1 MGAAHHV
8 HGHAD
13 RLRRGVKD
21 RAGGSRGARH
31 RVVERRVGDRPH
43 HFRQCAA
50 GDQGRQDHHRADP
63 EGSRQPRHGRDQS
76 DRHRLHGLRGFPR
89 GPPRLHGK
97 AQATVSRTV
106 MVIMHKPV
114 DASGNAPLPTQAAPL
129 PLSRFKV
136 IDLTLARAG
145 PSCVRTLADW
155 RVDVIPVQPPPGDD
169 EIGELVGR
177 RDGSDFQNLH
187 RNKRAIT
194 LNLKT
199 DEGREILMRLAEQ
212 ADVVVE
218 NMRPG
223 VTKRLGV
230 DFESVKKRNPRIVY
244 GSISGFGQYGPYT
257 SRPSIDQIAQGMSGI
272 MSVTGLPG
280 QGPVRVGVA
289 VTDIMAGAFLAQ
301 GVLIALLDR
310 EVSGEGRWVQTS
322 LIEAGLTLLDFQATR
337 WTMDK
342 KVPPQ
347 EGNYH
352 PTNVPMGLYPTA
364 DGFLTLAATSNKNF
378 QTLCKL
384 IDRENAAADPRF
396 ASAALRGRNKEALNE
411 LIAGALR
418 GKTSREW
425 FEILVEAGLLCR

>member
-1 MGAAHHV
+1 
-8 HGHAD
+8 
-13 RLRRGVKD
+13 
-21 RAGGSRGARH
+21 
-31 RVVERRVGDRPH
+31 
-43 HFRQCAA
+43 
-50 GDQGRQDHHRADP
+50 
-63 EGSRQPRHGRDQS
+63 
-76 DRHRLHGLRGFPR
+76 
-89 GPPRLHGK
+89 
-97 AQATVSRTV
+97 
-106 MVIMHKPV
+106 MHKPA

-155 RVDVIPVQPPPGDD
+155 GADVIRVEPPPGAGETD
-169 EIGELVGR
+169 ELLGK

-223 VTKRLGV
+223 VTRRLGV

-257 SRPSIDQIAQGMSGI
+257 ERPSIDQIAQGMSGI
-272 MSVTGLPG
+272 MSVTGIPG
-280 QGPVRVGVA
+280 QGPLRVGVA

-301 GVLIALLDR
+301 GILIALLDR

-347 EGNYH
+347 EGNFH
-352 PTNVPMGLYPTA
+352 PTNTPMGLYPTA
-364 DGFLTLAATSNKNF
+364 DGFLNLAATSNKNF
-378 QTLCKL
+378 QKFCKL
-384 IDRENAAADPRF
+384 IDRDKMATDPRF
-396 ASAALRGRNKEALNE
+396 ASTALRGRNREALNE
-411 LIAGALR
+411 LIAAALR
-418 GKTSREW
+418 ARSTREW
-425 FEILVEAGLLCR
+425 FELLVEAGLPCGPVYNIRDAFADPQVQQLRIKRSVAHPRLGEIDLVAQPCEITGFDREIRTATPDLGEHNDEILRSLGYGLDEIEKLKAARVI

>member
-1 MGAAHHV
+1 
-8 HGHAD
+8 
-13 RLRRGVKD
+13 
-21 RAGGSRGARH
+21 
-31 RVVERRVGDRPH
+31 
-43 HFRQCAA
+43 
-50 GDQGRQDHHRADP
+50 
-63 EGSRQPRHGRDQS
+63 
-76 DRHRLHGLRGFPR
+76 
-89 GPPRLHGK
+89 
-97 AQATVSRTV
+97 
-106 MVIMHKPV
+106 MHKPV
-114 DASGNAPLPTQAAPL
+114 EASVRVTPESQASRL

-155 RVDVIPVQPPPGDD
+155 GADVIRVEPPPEDG
-169 EIGELVGR
+169 EAGELVGR

-194 LNLKT
+194 LNLKNEEAR
-199 DEGREILMRLAEQ
+199 DILLRLVEQ

-230 DFESVKKRNPRIVY
+230 DYESVSKRNPRIVY

-272 MSVTGLPG
+272 MSVTGIPG

-301 GVLIALLDR
+301 GILIALLDR
-310 EVSGEGRWVQTS
+310 EVSGQGRWVQTS

-342 KVPPQ
+342 KIPPQ
-347 EGNYH
+347 EGNNH
-352 PTNVPMGLYPTA
+352 PTNTPMGCFPTA
-364 DGFLTLAATSNKNF
+364 DGHLNVAATSNKNF
-378 QTLCKL
+378 QIFCKL
-384 IDRENAAADPRF
+384 IDRQDMAADPRF
-396 ASAALRGRNKEALNE
+396 GSTALRRQNKQAMNEIIAAALQARTTG
-411 LIAGALR
+411 
-418 GKTSREW
+418 EW
-425 FEILVEAGLLCR
+425 FELLVAAGLPCGPVYNIKQAFADPQVEALRIRRPVTHPRLGELDLVAQPCEITGFDREIRTATPDLGEHTNEILGLLGYSAEEIEKLKAARAI

>member
-1 MGAAHHV
+1 MHPPSPAPQSQA
-8 HGHAD
+8 
-13 RLRRGVKD
+13 
-21 RAGGSRGARH
+21 SR
-31 RVVERRVGDRPH
+31 
-43 HFRQCAA
+43 
-50 GDQGRQDHHRADP
+50 
-63 EGSRQPRHGRDQS
+63 
-76 DRHRLHGLRGFPR
+76 
-89 GPPRLHGK
+89 
-97 AQATVSRTV
+97 
-106 MVIMHKPV
+106 
-114 DASGNAPLPTQAAPL
+114 L

-155 RVDVIPVQPPPGDD
+155 GADVIRVEPPPVEGEAD
-169 EIGELVGR
+169 ELSGR

-199 DEGREILMRLAEQ
+199 DEGREILMKLAEK
-212 ADVVVE
+212 ADVIIE

-223 VTKRLGV
+223 VTRRLGV
-230 DFESVKKRNPRIVY
+230 DYESVKKRNPKIVY

-257 SRPSIDQIAQGMSGI
+257 SRPSIDQIAQGMTGI
-272 MSVTGLPG
+272 MSVTGIPG

-322 LIEAGLTLLDFQATR
+322 LIEAGITLLDFQATR
-337 WTMDK
+337 WLIDK

-352 PTNVPMGLYPTA
+352 PTNTPMGLYPTA
-364 DGFLTLAATSNKNF
+364 DSFLNLSATGNKNF
-378 QTLCKL
+378 QKFCRADRPGKDGDRPALCHHPVAEPKQGSAQRDDRRRATRQDQPRMVRNPGRSGPAL
-384 IDRENAAADPRF
+384 RPGLQHQGRLRRPAGAGTAHRPIDR
-396 ASAALRGRNKEALNE
+396 ASQARRAKPGGAALRDDRF
-411 LIAGALR
+411 R
-418 GKTSREW
+418 SRDPNRH
-425 FEILVEAGLLCR
+425 A

>member
-1 MGAAHHV
+1 
-8 HGHAD
+8 
-13 RLRRGVKD
+13 
-21 RAGGSRGARH
+21 
-31 RVVERRVGDRPH
+31 
-43 HFRQCAA
+43 
-50 GDQGRQDHHRADP
+50 
-63 EGSRQPRHGRDQS
+63 
-76 DRHRLHGLRGFPR
+76 
-89 GPPRLHGK
+89 
-97 AQATVSRTV
+97 
-106 MVIMHKPV
+106 MHKPV
-114 DASGNAPLPTQAAPL
+114 ETASLAAASTETPRL

-155 RVDVIPVQPPPGDD
+155 GADVIRVEPPPSDAD
-169 EIGELVGR
+169 ANELVGR

-199 DEGREILMRLAEQ
+199 DEGREILMKLVEQ
-212 ADVVVE
+212 ADVIVE

-230 DFESVKKRNPRIVY
+230 DFEAVRQRNPRIVY
-244 GSISGFGQYGPYT
+244 GSISGFGQYGPYH

-272 MSVTGLPG
+272 MSVTGIPG

-301 GVLIALLDR
+301 GILIALLDR

-322 LIEAGLTLLDFQATR
+322 LIEAGITLLDFQATR

-347 EGNYH
+347 EGNFH
-352 PTNVPMGLYPTA
+352 PTNTPMGLYPTA
-364 DGFLTLAATSNKNF
+364 DGFLNLAATSNKNF
-378 QTLCKL
+378 KTFCKL
-384 IDRENAAADPRF
+384 IDREKMATDPRF
-396 ASAALRGRNKEALNE
+396 ATTPLRGRNREALNE
-411 LIAGALR
+411 LIASALR
-418 GKTSREW
+418 AKTSQEW
-425 FEILVEAGLLCR
+425 FEMLVEAGLPCGPVYSIRETFADPQVETLRIKRSVKHPRLGDIDLIAQPCEMTGFDRAIRKATPDLGEHNDEVLRSLGYDAAAIAEMKAKQVI

>member
-1 MGAAHHV
+1 
-8 HGHAD
+8 
-13 RLRRGVKD
+13 
-21 RAGGSRGARH
+21 
-31 RVVERRVGDRPH
+31 
-43 HFRQCAA
+43 
-50 GDQGRQDHHRADP
+50 
-63 EGSRQPRHGRDQS
+63 
-76 DRHRLHGLRGFPR
+76 
-89 GPPRLHGK
+89 
-97 AQATVSRTV
+97 
-106 MVIMHKPV
+106 MHKPIE
-114 DASGNAPLPTQAAPL
+114 ASADTTPPSQAARL

-155 RVDVIPVQPPPGDD
+155 GADVIRVEPPPSD
-169 EIGELVGR
+169 GETEEQFGK

-199 DEGREILMRLAEQ
+199 DQGREILMRLAEK
-212 ADVVVE
+212 ADVVIE

-223 VTKRLGV
+223 VTRRLGV
-230 DFESVKKRNPRIVY
+230 DYESVKKRNPKIVY

-257 SRPSIDQIAQGMSGI
+257 ERPSIDQIAQGMTGI
-272 MSVTGLPG
+272 MSVTGIPG

-322 LIEAGLTLLDFQATR
+322 LIEAGITLLDFQATR
-337 WTMDK
+337 WLMDK

-352 PTNVPMGLYPTA
+352 PTNTPMGLYPTA
-364 DGFLTLAATSNKNF
+364 DSFLNLAATSNKNF
-378 QTLCKL
+378 QKLCKL
-384 IDRENAAADPRF
+384 IGREKAATDPRF
-396 ASAALRGRNKEALNE
+396 ATSALRGRNKEALNE

-418 GKTSREW
+418 AKTSREW
-425 FEILVEAGLLCR
+425 FEILVAAGLPCGPVYSIKDVFADPQVRELRIARPVEHPRLGNIDLVAQPCEMTGFDRAIRKATPDLGEHNHEILESLGYGPDEIEKLKAAGVT

>member
-1 MGAAHHV
+1 
-8 HGHAD
+8 
-13 RLRRGVKD
+13 
-21 RAGGSRGARH
+21 
-31 RVVERRVGDRPH
+31 
-43 HFRQCAA
+43 
-50 GDQGRQDHHRADP
+50 
-63 EGSRQPRHGRDQS
+63 
-76 DRHRLHGLRGFPR
+76 
-89 GPPRLHGK
+89 
-97 AQATVSRTV
+97 
-106 MVIMHKPV
+106 MHKPV
-114 DASGNAPLPTQAAPL
+114 ETARSGQAPTDTPRL

-155 RVDVIPVQPPPGDD
+155 GADVIRVEPPP
-169 EIGELVGR
+169 EAEEAGEFVGR

-199 DEGREILMRLAEQ
+199 DEGREILMRLAEK

-223 VTKRLGV
+223 VAKRLGV
-230 DFESVKKRNPRIVY
+230 DFESVKQRNPRIVY
-244 GSISGFGQYGPYT
+244 GSISGFGQYGPY
-257 SRPSIDQIAQGMSGI
+257 SARPSIDQIAQGMSGI

-301 GVLIALLDR
+301 GILIALLDR

-322 LIEAGLTLLDFQATR
+322 LIESGITLLDFQATR

-347 EGNYH
+347 EGNHH
-352 PTNVPMGLYPTA
+352 PTNTPMGLYPTA
-364 DGFLTLAATSNKNF
+364 DGFLNVAATSNKNF
-378 QTLCKL
+378 QKLCKL
-384 IDRENAAADPRF
+384 IDRENMATDPRF
-396 ASAALRGRNKEALNE
+396 ASTALRKQNKEAMNE
-411 LIAGALR
+411 QIAGALR
-418 GKTSREW
+418 ARTTREW
-425 FEILVEAGLLCR
+425 FELIVEAGLPCGPVYNIRDAFADPQVETLRIKRSVSRGRSR

>member
-1 MGAAHHV
+1 
-8 HGHAD
+8 
-13 RLRRGVKD
+13 
-21 RAGGSRGARH
+21 
-31 RVVERRVGDRPH
+31 
-43 HFRQCAA
+43 
-50 GDQGRQDHHRADP
+50 
-63 EGSRQPRHGRDQS
+63 
-76 DRHRLHGLRGFPR
+76 
-89 GPPRLHGK
+89 
-97 AQATVSRTV
+97 
-106 MVIMHKPV
+106 MHKPV
-114 DASGNAPLPTQAAPL
+114 ETTGHTTPSAQAARL

-155 RVDVIPVQPPPGDD
+155 GADVIRVEPPPIDG
-169 EIGELVGR
+169 ETEELVGR

-199 DEGREILMRLAEQ
+199 DAGREILMQLAEK
-212 ADVVVE
+212 ADVVIE

-223 VTKRLGV
+223 VTRRLGV
-230 DFESVKKRNPRIVY
+230 DYESVKKRNPRIVY

-272 MSVTGLPG
+272 MSVTGIPG

-322 LIEAGLTLLDFQATR
+322 LIESGLTLLDFQATR
-337 WTMDK
+337 WLMDK

-347 EGNYH
+347 EGNNH
-352 PTNVPMGLYPTA
+352 PTNTPMGCFPTA
-364 DGFLTLAATSNKNF
+364 DSFLNIAATSTKNF
-378 QTLCKL
+378 KKFCEL
-384 IDRENAAADPRF
+384 IGREKMATDPRF
-396 ASAALRGRNKEALNE
+396 ATSALRGRNKEALNE
-411 LIAGALR
+411 LIAAALR
-418 GKTSREW
+418 AKTSREW
-425 FEILVEAGLLCR
+425 FEIIVAAGLPCGPVYSIKDAFADPQVKELRLARPVTHPRLGEIELVAQPYEMTGFDRAIRTATPDLGEHNDEILASLGYGPEEIEKLRAAGAI

>member
-1 MGAAHHV
+1 
-8 HGHAD
+8 
-13 RLRRGVKD
+13 
-21 RAGGSRGARH
+21 
-31 RVVERRVGDRPH
+31 
-43 HFRQCAA
+43 
-50 GDQGRQDHHRADP
+50 
-63 EGSRQPRHGRDQS
+63 
-76 DRHRLHGLRGFPR
+76 
-89 GPPRLHGK
+89 
-97 AQATVSRTV
+97 
-106 MVIMHKPV
+106 MHKPV
-114 DASGNAPLPTQAAPL
+114 EASVRVTPESQASRL

-155 RVDVIPVQPPPGDD
+155 GADVIRVEPPPEDG
-169 EIGELVGR
+169 EAGELVGR

-194 LNLKT
+194 LNLKN
-199 DEGREILMRLAEQ
+199 EEAREILLRLVEQ

-230 DFESVKKRNPRIVY
+230 DYESVRKRNPRIVY

-272 MSVTGLPG
+272 MSVTGIPG

-301 GVLIALLDR
+301 GILIALLDR
-310 EVSGEGRWVQTS
+310 EVSGQGRWVQTS

-342 KVPPQ
+342 KIPPQ
-347 EGNYH
+347 EGNNH
-352 PTNVPMGLYPTA
+352 PTNTPMGCFPTG
-364 DGFLTLAATSNKNF
+364 DGHLNVAATSNKNF
-378 QTLCKL
+378 QIFCKL
-384 IDRENAAADPRF
+384 IDRQDMAADPRF
-396 ASAALRGRNKEALNE
+396 ASTALRRQNKQAMNEIIAAALQARTTG
-411 LIAGALR
+411 
-418 GKTSREW
+418 EW
-425 FEILVEAGLLCR
+425 FELLVAAGLPCGPVYNIKQAFADPQVEALRIRRPVTHPRLGELDLVAQPCEITGFDREIRTATPDLGEHTNEILGSLGYSAEEIEKLKAARAI

>member
-1 MGAAHHV
+1 
-8 HGHAD
+8 
-13 RLRRGVKD
+13 
-21 RAGGSRGARH
+21 
-31 RVVERRVGDRPH
+31 
-43 HFRQCAA
+43 
-50 GDQGRQDHHRADP
+50 
-63 EGSRQPRHGRDQS
+63 
-76 DRHRLHGLRGFPR
+76 
-89 GPPRLHGK
+89 
-97 AQATVSRTV
+97 
-106 MVIMHKPV
+106 MHKPV
-114 DASGNAPLPTQAAPL
+114 ETTRSGNAQGDTPRL

-155 RVDVIPVQPPPGDD
+155 GAEVIRVEPPP
-169 EIGELVGR
+169 EAGEAGEFVGR

-199 DEGREILMRLAEQ
+199 DEGREILMRLAEK

-244 GSISGFGQYGPYT
+244 GSISGFGQYGPY
-257 SRPSIDQIAQGMSGI
+257 SARPSIDQIAQGMSGI

-301 GVLIALLDR
+301 GILIALLDR

-322 LIEAGLTLLDFQATR
+322 LIESGITLLDFQATR

-347 EGNYH
+347 EGNHH
-352 PTNVPMGLYPTA
+352 PTNTPMGLYPTA
-364 DGFLTLAATSNKNF
+364 DGFLNVAATSNKNF
-378 QTLCKL
+378 QKLCKL
-384 IDRENAAADPRF
+384 IDRENMATDPRF
-396 ASAALRGRNKEALNE
+396 ASTALRTQNKEAMNE
-411 LIAGALR
+411 QIASALR
-418 GKTSREW
+418 ARTTREW
-425 FEILVEAGLLCR
+425 FELIVEAGLPCGPVYNIKDAFADPQVETLRIKRSVTHPRLGELDLVAQPCEITGFDREIRTATPDLGEHNDEILRSLGYGPDEIAKLKAARVI